1 MVIYTITYASL
12 CDDQLYTE
20 TKAFSD
26 RESLMNAFA
35 GYIRDIAENID
46 DPDENEEFVK
56 KYATFTP
63 EAHWESW
70 SGYEMYT
77 LTSSEHIINA

>member
-26 RESLMNAFA
+26 KESLMNAFA
-35 GYIRDIAENID
+35 GYIRSIAENID
-46 DPDENEEFVK
+46 DPDESEEFVK

-63 EAHWESW
+63 EAHWEPW
-70 SGYEMYT
+70 YGCKMYS
-77 LTSSEHIINA
+77 LTSDEHIINA